1 MSVPEGKRTE
11 SKLEV
16 QTKSKE
22 LARYTTSICSN
33 EKIFPKR
40 DRWII
45 TNRIATTALTIME
58 EVDTANSIYVSTKG
72 DYDLRR
78 RSQTIALSYTAR
90 LLGLM
95 ELAYLKYSIDSK
107 RIRYWTQLVIDTRE
121 LIKKW
126 RKSDADRYKKY
137 K

>member
-1 MSVPEGKRTE
+1 MAVPEGKRTE

-16 QTKSKE
+16 QTKARE
-22 LARYTTSICSN
+22 LANYTTTICSN

-40 DRWII
+40 DRWIL
-45 TNRIATTALTIME
+45 TNRIVNTVLTIME
-58 EVDTANSIYVSTKG
+58 EVDTANDIYVSTKV
-72 DYDLRR
+72 DFDLRR
-78 RSQTIALSYTAR
+78 TSQTIALSYTAR

-95 ELAYLKYSIDSK
+95 QLAYEKYNIEDK
-107 RIRYWTQLVIDTRE
+107 RIKHWTQLVVDTRE

-126 RKSDADRYKKY
+126 RQSDSNRYKKY

>member
-1 MSVPEGKRTE
+1 MAVPEGKRTE

-16 QTKSKE
+16 QTKARE
-22 LARYTTSICSN
+22 LANYTTTICSN

-40 DRWII
+40 DRWIL
-45 TNRIATTALTIME
+45 TNRIVNTVLTIME
-58 EVDTANSIYVSTKG
+58 EVDTANDIYVSTKV
-72 DYDLRR
+72 DFDLRR
-78 RSQTIALSYTAR
+78 TSQTIALSYTAR

-95 ELAYLKYSIDSK
+95 QLAYEKYNIEDK
-107 RIRYWTQLVIDTRE
+107 RIKYWTQLVVDTRE

-126 RKSDADRYKKY
+126 RQSDSNRYKKY

>member
-1 MSVPEGKRTE
+1 MAVPEGKRTQ

-16 QTKSKE
+16 QTKARE
-22 LARYTTSICSN
+22 LANYTTTICSN

-40 DRWII
+40 ERWML
-45 TNRIATTALTIME
+45 TNRIVNTVLTIME
-58 EVDTANSIYVSTKG
+58 EVDTANDIYVSTKV
-72 DYDLRR
+72 DFDLRR
-78 RSQTIALSYTAR
+78 TSQTIALSYTAR

-95 ELAYLKYSIDSK
+95 QLAYEKYNIEDK
-107 RIRYWTQLVIDTRE
+107 RIKYWTQLVVDTRE

-126 RKSDADRYKKY
+126 RQSDSDRYKKY

>member
-45 TNRIATTALTIME
+45 TNRIATIALTIME

>member
-1 MSVPEGKRTE
+1 MAVPEGKRTQ

-16 QTKSKE
+16 QTKARE
-22 LARYTTSICSN
+22 LANYTTTICSN

-40 DRWII
+40 ERWML
-45 TNRIATTALTIME
+45 TNRIVNTVLTIME
-58 EVDTANSIYVSTKG
+58 EVDTANDIYVSTKV
-72 DYDLRR
+72 DFDLRR
-78 RSQTIALSYTAR
+78 TSQTIALSYTAR

-95 ELAYLKYSIDSK
+95 QLAYEKYNIEDK
-107 RIRYWTQLVIDTRE
+107 RIKYWTQLVVDTRE

-126 RKSDADRYKKY
+126 RQSDSNRYKKY

>member
-72 DYDLRR
+72 DYDLIWMT
-78 RSQTIALSYTAR
+78 SSYFI
-90 LLGLM
+90 M
-95 ELAYLKYSIDSK
+95 
-107 RIRYWTQLVIDTRE
+107 TRN
-121 LIKKW
+121 I
-126 RKSDADRYKKY
+126 
-137 K
+137 